1 MHNDCEPNSSAV
13 PQNELRVLRDQGLAV
28 VAMRTSPESSEIIVF
43 VEASAA
49 EYSKVVTLDINEV

>member
-1 MHNDCEPNSSAV
+1 
-13 PQNELRVLRDQGLAV
+13 
-28 VAMRTSPESSEIIVF
+28 MRTSPESSEIIVF